1 MSGEEIRLCA
11 IMHAEIAKP
20 DALLALGK
28 EEAGAAFA
36 QFRETIRAAAEEKS
50 GRFLE
55 SSHGGAVVAFD
66 TSAAAISAAL
76 LIQQNLKPQ
85 IKAKIGIN
93 VGDVLF
99 TSSGGAIG
107 SAADI
112 AEELVRVLPAGGICV
127 SAAAWHASPSVDA
140 RTIHVQLELP
150 SGTKLDAY
158 RIETGENSLSEAGQP
173 NTRTEEPLPPLDTIK
188 RAIFEEIKSTGRRPS
203 VDEAWSKFGSYGE
216 AAWDVISSLAAKGIL
231 TDRTRSGTFR
241 GDEIS
246 ARIEEKI
253 KKKMGTR
260 ITNGLASYREELS
273 KTANRLNNA
282 LVPAAISFVGINAAL
297 WYVNLTYA
305 NTIPW
310 AAPVTAMW
318 FIGFLKRIA
327 RSIQSRRLAR
337 EAEQIQSLDN
347 SQLKE
352 YKAINK
358 ERVKFLS
365 RFFSFFSVS
374 SLLFFI
380 NIFADPHTPWFIIPT
395 AIMGIS
401 LLVHS
406 IDYKARMPGRLRR
419 FFESLG
425 PAAASSSAISAKD
438 ADVAAMG
445 QYAAVYNQAASDAEK
460 CLAAFKKISP
470 DELPEAEKSVH
481 ACMDQIRLLATTLNE
496 LDGLVASMPLREL
509 EKDRAAIEAKKR
521 TAPPA
526 LAADYDKSI
535 SEIDA
540 QRQAH
545 QSLLERKESL
555 EIKLHSM
562 SNQFRQLSLD
572 LASAHAVDAQTKLDS
587 QHAALA
593 TLSKRA
599 EEIQASIED
608 LRTGSD
614 DWLSMEIEKLSQNGA

>member
-55 SSHGGAVVAFD
+55 SSHGEAVVAFD

-93 VGDVLF
+93 IGDVLF
-99 TSSGGAIG
+99 TSSGGAVG

-112 AEELVRVLPAGGICV
+112 AEELVRALPAGGICV

-150 SGTKLDAY
+150 TGVKLDAY
-158 RIETGENSLSEAGQP
+158 RIETGEIPSSEAGQA
-173 NTRTEEPLPPLDTIK
+173 NTRTAESLPLLDTIK

-203 VDEAWSKFGSYGE
+203 IDETWSKFGSYGE

-231 TDRTRSGTFR
+231 TDRTRYGAFR
-241 GDEIS
+241 GDEVS

-253 KKKMGTR
+253 KKKMGPR

-282 LVPAAISFVGINAAL
+282 LVPSAISFVGINAAL
-297 WYVNLTYA
+297 WYVNMTYA

-318 FIGFLKRIA
+318 FFGFLKRIA

-358 ERVKFLS
+358 ERVRFLS

-380 NIFADPHTPWFIIPT
+380 NIIADEHTPWFIIPT

-401 LLVHS
+401 LLAHS
-406 IDYKARMPGRLRR
+406 IDYKVKMPGRLRR

-425 PAAASSSAISAKD
+425 PVAISSSAISAKNAD
-438 ADVAAMG
+438 AAAMG
-445 QYAAVYNQAASDAEK
+445 QYTAVYNQAASDAET

-470 DELPEAEKSVH
+470 EELPEAEKSVH

-509 EKDRAAIEAKKR
+509 EIDRTAIEAKKK
-521 TAPPA
+521 TASPA

-599 EEIQASIED
+599 EEIRASIED